1 MRVDNRRGFTLI
13 ELMLVVGIIGVV
25 AAVAI
30 PNFVMY
36 QARSR
41 RSEAYTNLS
50 ALARSQK
57 AFQAERNE
65 YHDSGLPFPDAAL
78 YNGGMLGAASMPWDA
93 ASQAAFSDVG
103 WSPEGK
109 VFYSYGAYTDAGQ
122 GLSCGGCDLCFTA
135 AAYGDVDGNGVV
147 QPVLFVHPEDVGG
160 VQTYCIEPVLNL
172 GPPLDP
178 NSGQLVFDEVAVRSN
193 SDF

>member
-1 MRVDNRRGFTLI
+1 MRGDNRRGFTLI
-13 ELMLVVGIIGVV
+13 ELMLVVGIIGVI

-57 AFQAERNE
+57 AFQAERNAF
-65 YHDSGLPFPDAAL
+65 HDSGLPFPDATL

-93 ASQAAFSDVG
+93 ASQAAFSEVG

-109 VFYSYGAYTDAGQ
+109 VFYSYGSFTSVTG
-122 GLSCGGCDLCFTA
+122 GGCGGCDLCFTA
-135 AAYGDVDGNGVV
+135 AAYGDVDGNASV
-147 QPVLFVHPEDVGG
+147 QPVLYVHAEDVGG
-160 VQTYCIEPVLNL
+160 VQTYCTEPLFNY
-172 GPPLDP
+172 GPPIDP
-178 NSGQLVFDEVAVRSN
+178 NSGNLVLDGVAVRSN